1 MHAIHRFPL
10 PLGGGAP
17 AQRVNISTYSFLR
30 SQPVDGIFPL
40 TAYAAHDFLQKCV
53 FMFNAS
59 YRVYLFAFLIFC
71 VCSSKNIIIYN
82 EETLVAAS
90 FCLFVLFVFHYFGNT
105 LKEALDERGENIK
118 VECQNFLHHKQHF
131 LEELSGEHEK
141 IGQLGGNLSRLMDF
155 TKETITHLT
164 RAGGESLE
172 TTFSQQII
180 QKCAHLRPS
189 QGEQLQ
195 DIMAKNQLPLVL
207 CRALGKRGEKPHQ
220 LDAKVLK
227 NAIQLLIS
235 TARK

>member
-1 MHAIHRFPL
+1 
-10 PLGGGAP
+10 
-17 AQRVNISTYSFLR
+17 
-30 SQPVDGIFPL
+30 
-40 TAYAAHDFLQKCV
+40 
-53 FMFNAS
+53 MFNAS

-105 LKEALDERGENIK
+105 LKSALDERGENIL

-141 IGQLGGNLSRLMDF
+141 IGQLRANLSRLMGF
-155 TKETITHLT
+155 TKEMLTHLT

-172 TTFSQQII
+172 TTFSQQMI
-180 QKCAHLRPS
+180 QKCAHLRGH
-189 QGEQLQ
+189 GEQLQ

-207 CRALGKRGEKPHQ
+207 CRALGKGGGKPHQ
-220 LDAKVLK
+220 LDANSLK
-227 NAIQLLIS
+227 NAQQLLIS
-235 TARK
+235 TGRK